1 MIEKSEREKERERD
15 RKSVRERRAHMR
27 FEIRRTWKRMKS
39 RWGLSAPL
47 YVTLISTQLVTYASD
62 MRCTSDVKYRP

>member
-1 MIEKSEREKERERD
+1 
-15 RKSVRERRAHMR
+15 MR